1 METTNIEI
9 GDLVEVE
16 DNSGTHGF
24 IGFVIDSYKDI
35 VDGFIFSIRD
45 QEDNIWDIEA
55 KYIILKEN
63 SIKKN

>member
-16 DNSGTHGF
+16 DNSGAHGF

-35 VDGFIFSIRD
+35 VDGFIFF
-45 QEDNIWDIEA
+45 
-55 KYIILKEN
+55 Y
-63 SIKKN
+63 